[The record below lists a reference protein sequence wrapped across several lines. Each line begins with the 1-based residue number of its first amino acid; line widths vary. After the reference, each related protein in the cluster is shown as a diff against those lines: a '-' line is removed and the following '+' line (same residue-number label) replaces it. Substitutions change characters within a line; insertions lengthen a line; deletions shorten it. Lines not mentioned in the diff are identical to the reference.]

1 MLEYSLF
8 AVFLVGL
15 LGGGHC
21 IGMCGGI
28 VTALSITLPADRP
41 RWPFLLA
48 YNAGRLLSYSL
59 AGALMGLVG
68 QSSFMLA
75 HLLPVQKILYA
86 CASLMLV
93 LLGLY
98 LMGIATVLQRFEQI
112 GQHLWRR
119 IQPIGKRLLPLQ
131 SLPQALALGMVWGWL
146 PCGLVYSVLIAAL
159 ASGGAAKGALLMAC
173 FGLGT
178 LPALLTMG
186 GLAYHL
192 KAQLQKQWVRR
203 CSGLLIL
210 GMGIAGFAALR
221 SLPITG

>member
-28 VTALSITLPADRP
+28 ITAVSMTLPAGKP

-48 YNAGRLLSYSL
+48 YNAGRVLSYSL

-68 QSSFMLA
+68 QSSFLLA
-75 HLLPVQKILYA
+75 QVLPVQKILYTG
-86 CASLMLV
+86 ASLMLI

-98 LMGIATVLQRFEQI
+98 LMGISTVLHRFEET
-112 GQHLWRR
+112 GQRLWRH
-119 IQPIGKRLLPLQ
+119 IQPLGKRLLPLQ
-131 SLPQALALGMVWGWL
+131 SLPQALLLGMLWGWL

-159 ASGGAAKGALLMAC
+159 ASGSAAHGAVLMAC

-192 KAQLQKQWVRR
+192 KRHLQKRWVRR
-203 CSGLLIL
+203 CSGLVMI
-210 GMGIAGFAALR
+210 GMGISGFVAL
-221 SLPITG
+221 LPVPA

>member
-28 VTALSITLPADRP
+28 ITAVSMTLPADKA

-48 YNAGRLLSYSL
+48 YNAGRVLSYSL

-68 QSSFMLA
+68 QSSFLLA
-75 HLLPVQKILYA
+75 QVLPVQKMLYA

-98 LMGIATVLQRFEQI
+98 LMGIATVLHRLEQG
-112 GQHLWRR
+112 GQLLWQH
-119 IQPIGKRLLPLQ
+119 IQPIGKRLLPLR
-131 SLPQALALGMVWGWL
+131 SLPHALLLGMVWGWL

-159 ASGGAAKGALLMAC
+159 ASGSAVHGAVLMAC
-173 FGLGT
+173 FGFGT

-192 KAQLQKQWVRR
+192 KRHLQKRWVRW
-203 CSGLLIL
+203 CSGLIMIS
-210 GMGIAGFAALR
+210 MGISGLF
-221 SLPITG
+221 SLVKL